1 MIMGFLHKSRI
12 VLAASVGIV
21 LTIAIIG
28 GILLSMKVDPKTLSL
43 ADRTDPSRA
52 LVYVSTTEKETL
64 LRAIERFAPLM
75 NGIGPTNADIPNADR
90 YEFAILRSGSG
101 AVDWTMYG
109 RNEKEKNHVTLV
121 SRNDPSLFLGVAD
134 RRSSLARSTL
144 FAYSTKT
151 DVSYVWL
158 RPEAIA
164 LPQSDSGDI
173 ARAILTPYKEG
184 MLILDA
190 AGRGRLMLSG
200 MTTTPQE
207 SMINTAAQNNDSSA
221 FVLSLSNPS
230 SILSDVGSALTKEN
244 PSLSEGLRGIAQAQL
259 EKVTGSTDIASM
271 STDLL
276 SGPLTIMMKK
286 NDARIT
292 GVVTGTTSHSKV
304 IDTWLMK
311 IASVMTEGSVRRQ
324 EFFGKE
330 YTKVDV
336 TADEA
341 SGLGDLGDYKS
352 WAMKRVGAMNDN
364 PFIIAISGRKFMLAN
379 DEALIKTTI
388 EGHENLR
395 GGIVS
400 GTADIGWLSNNIERL
415 LPFLEP
421 VRPTL
426 EAFLGASPGR
436 LTWHITHISS
446 GILIEWT
453 LTSASPVH
461 NGIL

>member
-1 MIMGFLHKSRI
+1 MIMAFLHKSRI
-12 VLAASVGIV
+12 VLAAAVGIA
-21 LTIAIIG
+21 LTIAMIG

-52 LVYVSTTEKETL
+52 LVYVSTTEKEIL
-64 LRAIERFAPLM
+64 LKAIERFAPLM
-75 NGIGPTNADIPNADR
+75 NGIGPANADIQNADR

-101 AVDWTMYG
+101 TVDWTMYG

-134 RRSSLARSTL
+134 RRSSLAASPL
-144 FAYSTKT
+144 FAYTAKT
-151 DVSYVWL
+151 DGSFIWF
-158 RPEAIA
+158 RPDAVAI
-164 LPQSDSGDI
+164 PDSESGDI
-173 ARAILTPYKEG
+173 ARSLLAPYKEG
-184 MLILDA
+184 MLMLDI

-200 MTTTPQE
+200 MAATPQGG
-207 SMINTAAQNNDSSA
+207 MIDSAVQNNDASA
-221 FVLSLSNPS
+221 FALSLSYPS
-230 SILSDVGSALTKEN
+230 RVLTDVGSALTKEN
-244 PSLSEGLRGIAQAQL
+244 SALSEGLRGIAQAQL

-286 NDARIT
+286 SDTRIIS
-292 GVVTGTTSHSKV
+292 VVTGTASHPKV
-304 IDTWLMK
+304 IDAWLTK

-341 SGLGDLGDYKS
+341 SGLGDVGDYKG
-352 WAMKRVGAMNDN
+352 WAMKRLGAINDN
-364 PFIIAISGRKFMLAN
+364 PFTIAVSGRKFMIGN
-379 DEALIKTTI
+379 DEALVKATI
-388 EGHENLR
+388 EGHANVR
-395 GGIVS
+395 GGLVS
-400 GTADIGWLSNNIERL
+400 GAVDIGWLSSEVERL

-426 EAFLGASPGR
+426 EVFLGPSPGR
-436 LTWHITHISS
+436 LTWHIAPISS

-453 LTSASPVH
+453 LTSASAVQ